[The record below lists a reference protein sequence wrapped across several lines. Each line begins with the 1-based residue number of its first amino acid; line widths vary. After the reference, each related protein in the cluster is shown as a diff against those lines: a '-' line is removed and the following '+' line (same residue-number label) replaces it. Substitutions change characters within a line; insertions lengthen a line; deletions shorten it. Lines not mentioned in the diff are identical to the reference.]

1 MSTILEVDE
10 TGTLHLPARIL
21 PQAAPHTRYVASK
34 HGEQLI
40 LAPADSQ
47 NTFWQTASPEERA
60 ADILKWAAS
69 HKGGPNLPDSAIGR
83 DAIYD

>member
-40 LAPADSQ
+40 LAPANSQ
-47 NTFWQTASPEERA
+47 KAFWQTASPEERA
-60 ADILKWAAS
+60 ADILKWAANHS
-69 HKGGPNLPDSAIGR
+69 DGPNLLDSAAGR
-83 DAIYD
+83 DGIYD

>member
-21 PQAAPHTRYVASK
+21 PEAAPHTRYVASTY
-34 HGEQLI
+34 GNQLI
-40 LAPADSQ
+40 LAPANSQ
-47 NTFWQTASPEERA
+47 RALWQSASPEERA

-69 HKGGPNLPDSAIGR
+69 HSDGPNLPDSAVGR
-83 DAIYD
+83 DGIYD